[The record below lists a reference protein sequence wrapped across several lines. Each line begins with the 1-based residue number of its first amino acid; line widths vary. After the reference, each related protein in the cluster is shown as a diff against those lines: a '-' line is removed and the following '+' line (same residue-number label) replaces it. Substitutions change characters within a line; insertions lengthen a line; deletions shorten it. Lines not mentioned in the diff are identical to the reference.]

1 MGGQN
6 EVIANISFSISEARK
21 ICCKDNGPVPGSF
34 SPSYHHF
41 RKLGCPVGVEL
52 EPKRAARCV
61 GNFLNAAGCK
71 RTGRHQGACHAN
83 SLSGCTFALGMCH
96 ALVSRRRH
104 NNRHAHRCAQD
115 SGAQFEVTHI
125 DEHARTKP
133 DALKS
138 CAVGPQGYLV
148 VAAAL
153 VEVPGGRV
161 HSSLSKYF
169 VIVEV
174 DWFHKAFLTPFPSYA
189 ARSTLDH
196 PGMGVERLESSRCHR
211 PAGELPRGAT

>member
-1 MGGQN
+1 MGGQR
-6 EVIANISFSISEARK
+6 EVITNISFSISEARK
-21 ICCKDNGPVPGSF
+21 ICCEDNGPVPGSF

-52 EPKRAARCV
+52 EPERAARRV
-61 GNFLNAAGCK
+61 GDFLNAAGCK

-83 SLSGCTFALGMCH
+83 SLSGCTFALRMRH
-96 ALVSRRRH
+96 ALVGRWRH
-104 NNRHAHRCAQD
+104 DNRHAHRCAQD
-115 SGAQFEVTHI
+115 GGAQFEVTHV
-125 DEHARTKP
+125 DEHARTKA
-133 DALKS
+133 DALEC

-211 PAGELPRGAT
+211 PVGELQRGAA